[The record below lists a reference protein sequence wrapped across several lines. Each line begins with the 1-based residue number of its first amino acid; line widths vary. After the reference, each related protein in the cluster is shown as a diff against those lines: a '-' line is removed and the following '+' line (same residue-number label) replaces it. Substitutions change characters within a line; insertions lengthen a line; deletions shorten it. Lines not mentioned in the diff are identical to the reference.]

1 MKPKILKIKG
11 LYSYKNQQVIDFQH
25 LSATGIFGIFGKVGA
40 GKSAILDAIMLA
52 LFKRI
57 ERYEGAIDAEN
68 YMNLSANDL
77 EIEFEFEAQN
87 RHFKSLVKGK
97 KSQKATVKP
106 QITQAFYE
114 FIDEEYIPI
123 KVNDAAEILG
133 EGLNFSNF
141 TRTVI
146 IPQNKFQ
153 TFLTLP
159 ARERAAM
166 MTELF
171 QLERFKLTD
180 ATSRLLRETEGK
192 VKAIEGQVTQ
202 IGNISQ
208 QNIDNVQ
215 NKLLELDIEVSR
227 CRRDIEMYEIAEK
240 EQSKLKEKH
249 DILRGVEITCI
260 ELEKNKEEF
269 EIKEKELI
277 EYEYCKD
284 TFTLLLDIKDKVLE
298 KQIKENELLNTETLN
313 YNDFLKKYNDINN
326 AFLAIEKAQNMRDEL
341 LEKANNFEQA
351 AKIKILHEE
360 LLGINEKLLNIDNK
374 LKESENHLTNFEKTI
389 NEYKNGIKNI
399 KDKMPNIEQINAA
412 KNWFNENKNKEE
424 NLNKERTKALVYNKN
439 LENLLSDKN
448 AFLEINKN
456 IFLDNK
462 NDFDSLY
469 LQIELYKKEKESLLV
484 KNEKLLRN
492 KLAQRD
498 FAQHA
503 AQLTDGE
510 PCPMCGSEHHPAPIE
525 AHFDETEL
533 VLLEAQII
541 DIKNTISEA
550 EKRSG
555 DLRLLQQKI
564 VAAQQQIIE
573 QDEVIENSSEILRG
587 YQKMWIW
594 HYFEQSEMAID
605 DLLRSYKSMQ
615 KQLDDLEINIQ
626 EAEDKKHKIQIEKRN
641 NEFIFNELNINKAAI
656 SGQLQGLQVID
667 KYAAA
672 IENLSVKML
681 QDTAA
686 EMQKE
691 VAANTKKY
699 QETKQDFEAAERQ
712 KIQLETQLKS
722 RQERCEEYAKELA
735 SATKTLEIAISKTT
749 LTEVEIRKIL
759 LKRIHVFEIRNQ
771 IADYKNRVHNEQM
784 RLRDLRLETAQNP
797 FDFEAYAALLEN
809 LKSTK
814 ERLQSLNES
823 IGQEKENHRNLQE
836 KLHNLTEL
844 NAELVILK
852 DREADL
858 KVFTSLFRANA
869 FADYVSSIYLRNIVE
884 NANQRFAKLTNYALK
899 LDLSEK
905 NEFEVVDLLHD
916 GQKRLVRTLSGGQ
929 MFQAALCLALSLSE
943 NIASSQDFFFLDE
956 GFGSLDKES
965 LDMVFDTL
973 KALRKEGRIVGII
986 SHVEEM
992 QQEIDNYLLIKLD
1005 DKTGSEITHSYF

>member
-11 LYSYKNQQVIDFQH
+11 LYSYKNQQVINFQH

-68 YMNLSANDL
+68 YMNLSTNDL

-159 ARERAAM
+159 TRERAAM

-180 ATSRLLRETEGK
+180 ATSRLSKHNDGK
-192 VKAIEGQVTQ
+192 ISAVSGQLTQ
-202 IGNISQ
+202 IGDVSQ

-215 NKLLELDIEVSR
+215 KKLTELDEEALR
-227 CRRDIEMYEIAEK
+227 CRRDIETYELAEK
-240 EQSKLKEKH
+240 EQSKFKEKH
-249 DILRGVEITCI
+249 DILRGVEITCL
-260 ELEKNKEEF
+260 ELEKDKEKYDN
-269 EIKEKELI
+269 KEKELI

-284 TFTLLLDIKDKVLE
+284 TFTLLLDKKDKAAEIDTRENKLLE
-298 KQIKENELLNTETLN
+298 IETIK
-313 YNDFLKKYNDINN
+313 YNDFLNENKKINDV
-326 AFLAIEKAQNMRDEL
+326 FSLLEKTQNMRDEM
-341 LEKANNFEQA
+341 LEKAINFEQA
-351 AKIKILHEE
+351 AKIKILNEE
-360 LLGINEKLLNIDNK
+360 LLGINEKLLNINNK
-374 LKESENHLTNFEKTI
+374 LKESENHLENFEKTI

-399 KDKMPNIEQINAA
+399 KDKIPNIEQINEA
-412 KNWFNENKNKEE
+412 KNWFNEAKNLENNFKKEHS
-424 NLNKERTKALVYNKN
+424 KGLVYNKN

-448 AFLEINKN
+448 NYVENNKN
-456 IFLDNK
+456 IFSNNNK
-462 NDFDSLY
+462 DFESLY
-469 LQIELYKKEKESLLV
+469 AQIELYKKEKELLLV

-498 FAQHA
+498 FVQHA
-503 AQLTDGE
+503 AQLTEGE
-510 PCPMCGSEHHPAPIE
+510 PCPMCGSEHHPAPIDV
-525 AHFDETEL
+525 HFDEAEL
-533 VLLEAQII
+533 TLLESQIN
-541 DIKNTISEA
+541 DIKNTLFEA
-550 EKRSG
+550 EKRVG

-564 VAAQQQIIE
+564 EAAQQQITE
-573 QDEVIENSSEILRG
+573 QDEAIENCNEILRG
-587 YQKMWIW
+587 YQKTWIW
-594 HYFEQSEMAID
+594 HYFEQSEIAID
-605 DLLRSYKSMQ
+605 DLLRSYKTMQ
-615 KQLDDLEINIQ
+615 KQLEDLEINIQ
-626 EAEDKKHKIQIEKRN
+626 EAEDKKNKILTEKRN
-641 NEFIFNELNINKAAI
+641 NEFIFNDLNIKKAAI

-667 KYAAA
+667 KYAVE
-672 IENLSVKML
+672 IGNLSAKTL

-686 EMQKE
+686 KIQKE

-699 QETKQDFEAAERQ
+699 QATKQDFEASEKQ

-722 RQERCEEYAKELA
+722 RQERCAECAVDVRLTSKNLA
-735 SATKTLEIAISKTT
+735 EAIGNTA
-749 LTEVEIRKIL
+749 LTEIEIRKIL
-759 LKRIHVFEIRNQ
+759 SKNINIALIRNQ
-771 IADYKNRVHNEQM
+771 ITDYKNQVNNEQLK
-784 RLRDLRLETAQNP
+784 LRDLRLETAKNP
-797 FDFEAYAALLEN
+797 FDMTAYIALQEN
-809 LKSTK
+809 LKNTK
-814 ERLQSLNES
+814 ERLQLLNEE
-823 IGQEKENHRNLQE
+823 IGREKENQKNLQ
-836 KLHNLTEL
+836 KNLDNLAEL
-844 NAELVILK
+844 NAELAILK

-884 NANQRFAKLTNYALK
+884 NANLRFAKLTNYALK